1 MTTDHV
7 TMSHLPP
14 CEKLT
19 PERALA
25 WLEHDAESLIQVAG
39 GACELADVE
48 NVRGGFAVLLN
59 DIGSMVRACGL
70 VLRTGGT
77 LCVRR
82 SEVWDPRGDQLAEM
96 LAYLTSDLPDADMP
110 GDGVHAIA
118 ILAEELGA
126 RRALV
131 KHEEGAR

>member
-1 MTTDHV
+1 MTTDRV

-39 GACELADVE
+39 TACELADVD
-48 NVRGGFAVLLN
+48 NARGGFAVLLN

-70 VLRTGGT
+70 VLRTGET
-77 LCVRR
+77 VCVRR
-82 SEVWDPRGDQLAEM
+82 SEIWDRRGDQLAEM
-96 LAYLTSDLPDADMP
+96 LAYLTGLVLSDAAPDGAR
-110 GDGVHAIA
+110 AIA
-118 ILAEELGA
+118 LLAEELGA
-126 RRALV
+126 RRAMV
-131 KHEEGAR
+131 EVQR